1 MYTFTY
7 SVVLPANMT
16 DDDRLAFFNAVNS
29 AINPVVQAA
38 SDQYNIDFEPSTYIL
53 DQDNTPVC

>member
-7 SVVLPANMT
+7 SVVLPANMSA
-16 DDDRLAFFNAVNS
+16 DDRLAFFNAVNS
-29 AINPVVQAA
+29 AIDPVVQAA
-38 SDQYNIDFEPSTYIL
+38 ADQYNFNFESSTYVV